1 MNPEAGI
8 AASPGQAAA
17 AARLL
22 AEKAALQRAPWQ
34 WRLPDTRE
42 QQISRISAARNPLL
56 EAARTLL
63 RALAEM
69 PAQLPGTA
77 LPAGKCDA
85 QPDVAQVSSVAMAL
99 RNLLIDEVE
108 RFQQLCERANIRQS
122 HAAAASYLLCT
133 ALDEA
138 AHGKPWGQDG
148 WPQYGLLVSL
158 HQDTAGGARCFQL
171 LDRLLA
177 SAVEHHDLI
186 EVLYQVL
193 SLGFA
198 GKYAGVADGH
208 RELDAIRR
216 RLLGLLTARH
226 GDIPSEL
233 SPHWRGE
240 TARKRA
246 VFRTIPIWLTAA
258 VLGFV
263 ATALF
268 GWFKYQLL
276 EATAVTE
283 QHILA
288 IGNLKPPERPMA
300 PSLREWL
307 AADIYGGAVS
317 VQEDEVQ
324 SVITF
329 RGDDM
334 FAGGRSDIRSH
345 MLPLLRRVAG
355 SLYRVPGQVTVVGHS
370 DNTPIRGA
378 RFSSNQ
384 TLSEARAVIVS
395 EYLAS
400 HGVAA
405 GRLHAMGKGD
415 TEPLASNST
424 MPGRAR
430 NRRVEIIVT
439 YGARTGP

>member
-1 MNPEAGI
+1 MNSEAGI
-8 AASPGQAAA
+8 AASPGHTAAA
-17 AARLL
+17 AKFT
-22 AEKAALQRAPWQ
+22 AEKAALRCDPWR

-42 QQISRISAARNPLL
+42 QKISRISTGRNPLL
-56 EAARTLL
+56 EAARPLL
-63 RALAEM
+63 RALAEL

-77 LPAGKCDA
+77 PPVDKRDA
-85 QPDVAQVSSVAMAL
+85 QPDAAQVASVAMAL
-99 RNLLIDEVE
+99 RHLLIDEVE
-108 RFQQLCERANIRQS
+108 HFHQLCERANIRQS

-186 EVLYQVL
+186 EVFYQVL

-198 GKYAGVADGH
+198 GKYAGMADGH
-208 RELDAIRR
+208 RELHAIRQ

-226 GDIPSEL
+226 GDFPREL

-240 TARKRA
+240 TTRKPA
-246 VFRTIPIWLTAA
+246 ALRTIPIWLTAA
-258 VLGFV
+258 VLGSV

-268 GWFKYQLL
+268 GWFKYQLQ

-283 QHILA
+283 HQIVA

-300 PSLREWL
+300 PGLREWL
-307 AADIYGGAVS
+307 AADIDGDAVS
-317 VQEDEVQ
+317 VREDEVQ

-334 FAGGRSDIRSH
+334 FAGGRSDIRGH
-345 MLPLLRRVAG
+345 VLPLLGRVAG
-355 SLYRVPGQVTVVGHS
+355 GLSRVPGQVTVVGHS
-370 DNTPIRGA
+370 DNTPVRGA

-424 MPGRAR
+424 MAGRAR

-439 YGARTGP
+439 YGARTGS

>member
-1 MNPEAGI
+1 MNPETGI
-8 AASPGQAAA
+8 AASPEHADPAPRFP
-17 AARLL
+17 AR
-22 AEKAALQRAPWQ
+22 KAALRCDPWQ

-42 QQISRISAARNPLL
+42 QQILRVSTARNPLL

-69 PAQLPGTA
+69 PVQLPGTA
-77 LPAGKCDA
+77 PPECKCDA
-85 QPDVAQVSSVAMAL
+85 QPDAAQVASIALAL
-99 RNLLIDEVE
+99 RHLLIDEVE
-108 RFQQLCERANIRQS
+108 RFQQLCDRANIRQS

-138 AHGKPWGQDG
+138 AHGRPWGQDG

-186 EVLYQVL
+186 EVFYQVL

-208 RELDAIRR
+208 RELDATLR
-216 RLLGLLTARH
+216 RLLGLLAGRH
-226 GDIPSEL
+226 GDIPREL

-240 TARKRA
+240 ATRKPA
-246 VFRTIPIWLTAA
+246 VFRTIPIWMMAA

-263 ATALF
+263 AAALF

-276 EATAVTE
+276 EATADTE
-283 QHILA
+283 QQVLS
-288 IGNLKPPERPMA
+288 IGNLNPPGRPMA
-300 PSLREWL
+300 PGLREWL
-307 AADIYGGAVS
+307 AADIDGGVVS
-317 VQEDEVQ
+317 VQDDEVR

-334 FAGGRSDIRSH
+334 FASGRSDIRSH
-345 MLPLLRRVAG
+345 VLPLLGRVAG
-355 SLYRVPGQVTVVGHS
+355 GLSRVPGQVTVVGHS
-370 DNTPIRGA
+370 DNIPVRGA

-384 TLSEARAVIVS
+384 TLSEARALTVG

-400 HGVAA
+400 HGVTA
-405 GRLHAMGKGD
+405 GRLQAMGKGD
-415 TEPLASNST
+415 TEPLASNRT
-424 MPGRAR
+424 MADRAR

-439 YGARTGP
+439 YGARTGS